1 MKILVVGST
10 GVLGRNVIPRLME
23 RGHHVRAVIRNQ
35 TQERALRDIRVEPIL
50 SDIFDKSSL
59 QKASHGCDAVIHI
72 ATAIPKSGSQD
83 WSVNDQIRREGT
95 HNLFKVAVENGVER
109 YIQQSIT
116 LLYGENGQ
124 TIVDESAATH
134 ATNITRSAADMEQLL
149 CASTLDWCILRGGL
163 FYGPG
168 TGQEE
173 RWRASARQ
181 GKLLYPDDGSDLI
194 SLIHIADM
202 ARAVV
207 YAVENAPP
215 KSTYNIVDDQ
225 PVSYKQLFSYV
236 AAQLNAS
243 VPQTGGIKSLPSLG
257 CSNAKAKR
265 ELSWQLSYPSYLSGL
280 A

>member
-1 MKILVVGST
+1 
-10 GVLGRNVIPRLME
+10 ME

-50 SDIFDKSSL
+50 GDIFDQSSL

-95 HNLFKVAVENGVER
+95 HSLLEVAVENGIKR

-124 TIVDESAATH
+124 TIVDESAAIHSTS
-134 ATNITRSAADMEQLL
+134 ITQSAADMEQLV

-173 RWRASARQ
+173 RWRESARQ
-181 GKLLYPDDGSDLI
+181 GKLVYPDDGNDLI

-207 YAVENAPP
+207 HAVENAPP
-215 KSTYNIVDDQ
+215 KSAYNIVDDQ
-225 PVSYKQLFSYV
+225 PVNYKQLFNYV
-236 AAQLNAS
+236 AAQLNAP
-243 VPQTGGIKSLPSLG
+243 VPQAGGIKFLPSLG

-265 ELSWQLSYPSYLSGL
+265 ELSWQPSYPSCLSGL